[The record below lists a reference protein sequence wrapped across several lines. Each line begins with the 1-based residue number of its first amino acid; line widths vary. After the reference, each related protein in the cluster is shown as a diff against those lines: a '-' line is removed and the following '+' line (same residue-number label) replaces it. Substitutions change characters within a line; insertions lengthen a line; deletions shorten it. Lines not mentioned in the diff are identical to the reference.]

1 MEKKALFKIF
11 RKEGQVKKNKRK
23 MKKLHDDNEC

>member
-1 MEKKALFKIF
+1 MEKKAPFKIF

-23 MKKLHDDNEC
+23 MKLHNDNEC